1 MMKTTIRAFVI
12 AGILLSAAAASAAER
27 PVLRSDVT
35 VNDSIVR
42 IGDLIDNAGIIANVP
57 VFRAPALG
65 QTGTIPAAQVIE
77 AVRAHA
83 LVGLDPGNVSE
94 VTVTRASRTIA
105 PAEIENLVA
114 AALARSHAGNAADIL
129 VSFQR
134 PLRTLQLDVG
144 QTGAAHIDQMHY
156 DARTGRFEGTL
167 SISGASNVQM
177 RLIGTAVMTTQA
189 VELNRPLARGEIIKS
204 SDVTLHRVPR
214 TLIANDTLTAPEQVV
229 GMAARNAINASHL
242 LSSGDLMKPELVQR
256 GENVTIVYQAPGL
269 MLAVR
274 GKAKDGGAEDDMI
287 DVVNLQSNRTVR
299 ATIIGRGQVA
309 VEPMTARII
318 AAADFSTKRSQPND
332 GAK

>member
-1 MMKTTIRAFVI
+1 MIRTVAIAF

-42 IGDLIDNAGIIANVP
+42 IGDLIDNAGIVANVP

-65 QTGTIPAAQVIE
+65 QTGTIPASQVIE

-83 LVGLDPGNVSE
+83 LVGLDPGGVSE
-94 VTVTRASRTIA
+94 VTVTRASRAIA

-114 AALARSHAGNAADIL
+114 AALAKSHAAGNAADIL
-129 VSFQR
+129 VSFVR

-144 QTGAAHIDQMHY
+144 QTGALHIDQLRY
-156 DARTGRFEGTL
+156 DARTGRFDGTL
-167 SISGASNVQM
+167 TVAGALSVQM
-177 RLIGTAVMTTQA
+177 RLIGTAVVTAQA
-189 VELNRPLARGEIIKS
+189 VELNRPLARGEIIKL

-214 TLIANDTLTAPEQVV
+214 TQLASDTLTTPNQAI
-229 GMAARNAINASHL
+229 GLAARSAINAGKP
-242 LSSGDLMKPELVQR
+242 LSLGELMKPELVQR

-274 GKAKDGGAEDDMI
+274 GKAKDSGAEDDMI

-299 ATIIGRGQVA
+299 AIIIGRGQVA
-309 VEPMTARII
+309 VEPITARII
-318 AAADFSTKRSQPND
+318 AAVDFSSKRSLPNA